1 MARLV
6 TLKVHW
12 DIPADV
18 LQLLPS
24 VISNGPC
31 IRNFTLMVVPHWTAS
46 TSVLNLL
53 LALGNLAA
61 LSCLT
66 LMVSGTDVGD
76 NEMEVLGQAL
86 TQLVQLRTLKLLVLQ
101 TDATSTGMQALATGV
116 GGLVSLK
123 HLSVTACGSFLVG
136 LSAPASLR
144 SLSLS
149 FLYNDDDMQNYTA
162 DLCKALHKVPKLQH
176 LSINLCDGDVAC
188 ALAGTVEF
196 VERLAIQLAD
206 TDNLRGV
213 ADLDVL
219 GMGLGQR
226 SALQV
231 LLLGVNGAM
240 EATAE
245 QFTLLSSLSQAPAL
259 VTIGLGLRNCGL
271 GNPEPP
277 IIGIHNA
284 FPSLQAMR
292 LDLASNNISDTGAM
306 NLASSIADAP
316 CLVTLHLDVADNWIS
331 DHGVACFG
339 RPPRT
344 LRQYVLNLSHN
355 DAVTLAGASA
365 VQVALLSRVNQF
377 ESLTVYTFGLV
388 PNDDAIIR
396 CGQRYD
402 GSCVTC
408 EIPGLICEDCYQHGW
423 GF

>member
-31 IRNFTLMVVPHWTAS
+31 IRNFTLMVLPHWTAS

-53 LALGNLAA
+53 WALGNLAA

-86 TQLVQLRTLKLLVLQ
+86 VQLVQLRTLELLILQ
-101 TDATSTGMQALATGV
+101 TDATSRGMQALTTGV

-136 LSAPASLR
+136 FNAPASLR
-144 SLSLS
+144 SLSLC

-176 LSINLCDGDVAC
+176 LSINICNSEVAC
-188 ALAGTVEF
+188 ALADTAEF

-206 TDNLRGV
+206 NLRV
-213 ADLDVL
+213 ADLDLL

-231 LLLGVNGAM
+231 LLLGFNGAM
-240 EATAE
+240 EAKAE

-259 VTIGLGLRNCGL
+259 VTMGLGLRNCGL
-271 GNPEPP
+271 GNPEP
-277 IIGIHNA
+277 IIGINS

-316 CLVTLHLDVADNWIS
+316 CLVTLHLDVADNCIS

-339 RPPRT
+339 RPSRT
-344 LRQYVLNLSHN
+344 LRRYVLNLSHN
-355 DAVTLAGASA
+355 DAVTLSGARA
-365 VQVALLSRVNQF
+365 VQVALLSRLDQF
-377 ESLTVYTFGLV
+377 ATLAVYTFGLV
-388 PNDDAIIR
+388 PNADAIIR
-396 CGQRYD
+396 SGQQYH

-408 EIPGLICEDCYQHGW
+408 EIPGLICEDCYQYGW